1 MKTFLAIISVP
12 LFVGIVTYFVVSS
25 IEPSNDQFLKGI
37 EIQLNADILTQ
48 NKNNDFS
55 EIEPVTIL
63 TNRLIYTT
71 RFKNISPGEVT
82 EEEVREIV
90 YPELLAN
97 ICSGETAEFFSEI
110 FERNIT
116 VAYSYKDN
124 EGNQVVYL
132 PFTNESCGKN

>member
-1 MKTFLAIISVP
+1 MKTFFAIISVP

-37 EIQLNADILTQ
+37 EIQLNADISNQ
-48 NKNNDFS
+48 NIDNDFS
-55 EIEPVTIL
+55 EIEPVKVL

-71 RFKNISPGEVT
+71 KFKKLGPGEIT
-82 EEEVREIV
+82 EEEIREIV

-124 EGNQVVYL
+124 EGNQVLYL
-132 PFTNESCGKN
+132 PFTNESCKKN